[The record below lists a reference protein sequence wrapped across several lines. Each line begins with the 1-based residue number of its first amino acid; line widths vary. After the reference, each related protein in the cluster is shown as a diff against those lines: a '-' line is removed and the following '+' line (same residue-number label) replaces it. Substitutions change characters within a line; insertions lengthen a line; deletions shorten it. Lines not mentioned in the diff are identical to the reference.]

1 MTEAIVGGSFLL
13 QALGAQ
19 ATFIPEEASEEL
31 KSLSELSAN
40 FSKNEVMPN
49 NEKIEQHDYK
59 MVASL
64 VRKAGEL
71 GLLMAEIPEEFGGL
85 GLGKIASTF
94 IAENITHQGSFS
106 VAFMCHTGIGTLPL
120 ETYGTVEQK
129 QKYLAKLASGEWLGA
144 YSLTEAGSGSDALG
158 AKAKAVLSPDGKD
171 YILNGEKVYVTNGSI
186 ADFYTIFAK
195 IDGEKFTAFLVERNT
210 PGLTI
215 GKEEKKM
222 GIHGSSTTVLVLND
236 LKVPV
241 ENVLGE
247 VGKGHHIAF
256 NVLNVGRWKLGAA
269 CVGACKRLMEIT
281 VPYTKQRT
289 QFQKPIASFE
299 LIRDKIATQGILT
312 YLTESI
318 VYRYAYLLDEA
329 RAKLDPKAADY
340 DAKRREILKDFAIEA
355 SIAKVYGS
363 EALHVVA
370 DEAVQALGGYGFCEE
385 YGVERFYRDNR
396 INRIFEGTNEI
407 NRMIITSTLLKKAM
421 AGQLALMQRLQEVLA
436 QLKTGFPSLAAE
448 GELKTSID
456 AVESLKRLAVYV
468 AGVAVQKYA
477 AEIDKK
483 QNVLAF
489 IADIITQVY
498 ALESGVMRAQKIAQ
512 VVNAEKAKS
521 AVLICQVASAEQVSA
536 LFAKARQML
545 MNIAS
550 DEVEFVPYAKAL
562 DRLTPQAYA
571 NTANL
576 REQIAVH
583 FIAQEK
589 YEL

>member
-1 MTEAIVGGSFLL
+1 MGQEVVGGSFLL
-13 QALGAQ
+13 EAVGTQS
-19 ATFIPEEASEEL
+19 TFIPEEASEEL
-31 KSLSELSAN
+31 KSLADLSAN
-40 FSKNEVMPN
+40 FSKNEVMPKS
-49 NEKIEQHDYK
+49 ETIEAHDYP

-71 GLLMAEIPEEFGGL
+71 GLLMAEIPEDFGGL
-85 GLGKIASTF
+85 GLGKIASTV

-129 QKYLAKLASGEWLGA
+129 QKFLPKLASGEWVGA

-158 AKAKAVLSPDGKD
+158 AKTKAVLSPDGKH
-171 YILNGEKVYVTNGSI
+171 YILNGEKIFVTNGSI
-186 ADFYTIFAK
+186 ADFFTIFAK
-195 IDGEKFTAFLVERNT
+195 VDGEKFTAFLVERNT
-210 PGLTI
+210 PGLSI

-236 LKVPV
+236 LKIPV

-281 VPYTKQRT
+281 VPYTKQRV
-289 QFQKPIASFE
+289 QFQKPLADFE

-318 VYRYAYLLDEA
+318 VYRYAHLLDEA
-329 RAKLDPKAADY
+329 KAKLDPKAADY
-340 DAKRREILKDFAIEA
+340 DAKRRDLLKDFAIEA
-355 SIAKVYGS
+355 SIAKVFGS

-421 AGQLALMQRLQEVLA
+421 GGQLPLMQRLQEILA
-436 QLKTGFPSLAAE
+436 QLKTGFTSTAAE
-448 GELKTSID
+448 GELKTAVD
-456 AVESLKRLAVYV
+456 AVESLKRLAIYV
-468 AGVAVQKYA
+468 AGVALQKYA
-477 AEIDKK
+477 AELDKK

-489 IADIITQVY
+489 VADIISQVY
-498 ALESGVMRAQKIAQ
+498 ALESGLMRAQKIAQ
-512 VVNAEKAKS
+512 QFGAEKAKQ
-521 AVLICQVASAEQVSA
+521 AQAMCQVAVAEQVGV

-550 DEVEFVPYAKAL
+550 AEAEFVPYAKAL
-562 DRLTPQAYA
+562 DRLHPQFFA

-576 REQIAVH
+576 REQLAAH
-583 FIAQEK
+583 FVAKEK